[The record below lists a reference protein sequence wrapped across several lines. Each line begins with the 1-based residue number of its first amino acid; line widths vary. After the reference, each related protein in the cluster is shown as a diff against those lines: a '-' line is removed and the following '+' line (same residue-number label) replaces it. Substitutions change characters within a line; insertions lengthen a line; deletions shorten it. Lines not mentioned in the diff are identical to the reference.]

1 MLGSPGVMES
11 QCTSDAVAWDKVEL
25 EVSTGARSN
34 RGGMLVAVAGAERL
48 QTSMGLDEN
57 IMWAVV
63 DSEFDESVSVADSE
77 QSVSVADSEQS
88 VSVADS
94 EFDKSVLVLESD
106 ESVSVLFGEDSPS
119 AGGGF
124 ADKRVVVLFCL
135 GAASRSE
142 ANWPEAGAF

>member
-34 RGGMLVAVAGAERL
+34 RGGMLVAVAGAKAERL

-63 DSEFDESVSVADSE
+63 DSDFDESVSVVDS
-77 QSVSVADSEQS
+77 D
-88 VSVADS
+88 
-94 EFDKSVLVLESD
+94 FD
-106 ESVSVLFGEDSPS
+106 ESVSVVDSDFDES
-119 AGGGF
+119 VS
-124 ADKRVVVLFCL
+124 VVD
-135 GAASRSE
+135 SD
-142 ANWPEAGAF
+142 